1 MAKGKKSFGFYVRIL
16 ISLVLLVYVFKK
28 AGLRDLWGVLRQTN
42 AFYLALCILISPVLI
57 FLSSWKWQV
66 LLRARGVRASVGHL
80 FRLYIIGYFFNNV
93 LPSNVGGDVVRAYE
107 LGKET
112 SNPAEA
118 FATVFLERFT
128 GLTALVFFALV
139 GFLLAANRLGDPRLT
154 WGIIIATAG
163 YLMLLGLIFT
173 GRAVHF
179 LEKRVPIP
187 FIGKVLR
194 KLAKFQAV
202 VLSYREHPGALAF
215 AMLNSFA
222 FYFGAVLNVY
232 LGTLAFGYRASF
244 VDVAIA
250 TPIVLVVSM
259 IPISLGGIGLSEWA
273 YLFVFERLG
282 MPGALGLSVG
292 LLMRFKALLF
302 GMLGGLAY
310 ASMPAKLDTKE
321 LEAAASAETAG
332 APEQGDANPSA
343 VDHFSSFQGVLRD
356 QKAGALAKYQD
367 ITLGRRSLPALLKYE
382 LLTLLF
388 GQLPGVLGFGFRAI
402 FYRFLLGS
410 MGKGVAIGRNVTFRH
425 PHKIH
430 IGPRSVVEEYA
441 SLSAQGG
448 EDSAIRI
455 GRNVFIGRDTVLAT
469 RDGTIEIGDYSDIG
483 ASCRIGSSG
492 RVVLGKHVLIA
503 AYCYIGGATH
513 RYDRLDIPIM
523 EQGIVRKGGVVIED
537 DVWLGAGV
545 IVPDGVRIGTG
556 SVIGAG
562 AVVTKDIPP
571 YSIAVG
577 VPARVVANRKDLAS
591 QAARRAEPSP
601 AGG

>member
-1 MAKGKKSFGFYVRIL
+1 MADKGKRNFALYVRVL
-16 ISLVLLVYVFKK
+16 ISLLLLIYVFRK
-28 AGLRDLWGVLRQTN
+28 AGLQSLWGVVQKTDPL
-42 AFYLALCILISPVLI
+42 YLTLCVLISPVLI
-57 FLSSWKWQV
+57 LLSSWKWQV
-66 LLRARGVRASVGHL
+66 LLRARGVKASLGHL

-112 SNPAEA
+112 DNPAEA

-128 GLTALVFFALV
+128 GLTALVLFALI
-139 GFLLAANRLGDPRLT
+139 GFLLAVKRLGDPRLT
-154 WGIIIATAG
+154 WGIVIATAG
-163 YLMLLGLIFT
+163 YLMLLGLVFT
-173 GRAVHF
+173 GKAVRF
-179 LEKRVPIP
+179 LERKVPVP
-187 FIGKVLR
+187 FVGKILR

-202 VLSYREHPGALAF
+202 VLSYKGHPGALAF

-222 FYFGAVLNVY
+222 FYLGAVLNVY

-244 VDVAIA
+244 ADVAIA
-250 TPIVLVVSM
+250 TPIVLVVAM

-292 LLMRFKALLF
+292 LLMRAKALLF

-310 ASMPAKLDTKE
+310 ASLPTKIDKAE
-321 LEAAASAETAG
+321 LASAAEEG
-332 APEQGDANPSA
+332 AQEQPTGGAQQSA
-343 VDHFSSFQGVLRD
+343 VDHFSGFQGVLRD
-356 QKAGALAKYQD
+356 ERAGVLAKYQD
-367 ITLGRRSLPALLKYE
+367 ITLGKRSLPALLKYE
-382 LLTLLF
+382 LLTTLF
-388 GQLPGVLGFGFRAI
+388 GQIPGLLGFGLRLI

-410 MGKGVAIGRNVTFRH
+410 LGKGVAIGRNVTLRH

-430 IGPRSVVEEYA
+430 IGPKSVIEEYA

-448 EDSAIRI
+448 ENSGIRI
-455 GRNVFIGRDTVLAT
+455 GRNVFIGRDTVVAT
-469 RDGTIEIGDYSDIG
+469 RDGTIEIGDHSDIG
-483 ASCRIGSSG
+483 ASCRIASSG

-513 RYDRLDIPIM
+513 RYDRLDLPIM

-545 IVPDGVRIGTG
+545 IIPDGVRIGTG

-577 VPARVVANRKDLAS
+577 VPAKVVGNRKELA
-591 QAARRAEPSP
+591 QKAREETAAAAS
-601 AGG
+601 